1 MNIFKS
7 LLNKLKIGLAL
18 GMKAA
23 DEELV
28 HSNTSIDDVDSGVH
42 QQVTDKRVAK
52 HLLKGEI
59 TQEVEELRYRTYL
72 VDRESKDFDFYSPV
86 KAVRKQKDDTRRIS
100 YENNENLYL
109 ITVQENRHIGD
120 DVYDALENIDIDK
133 METDDNGEVKYNLGK
148 LQKKHNYTIKLGR
161 NEYTVPRYR
170 LEEYT
175 KKLVCL
181 SMDENE
187 EKVRLD
193 FYVTKYPNDKDW
205 KSKGFVRE
213 IEKIKDSQMR
223 SDIFDFKTVAFQTS
237 HAYRLYD
244 GIVFKYN
251 KVKFDSISEYDGDY
265 VIHFY
270 AETVENGTDFFD
282 KFYNEKMAKKYEE
295 HAEKESVVNFDPYS
309 PQDVRKYKC
318 SICGKEVTYSVADI
332 EALQYR
338 KEDDDEQP
346 QTNVTEYMDM
356 EMSEQTFGK
365 YVCKD
370 CLEKHKL
377 ELLEEYN
384 KTH

>member
-181 SMDENE
+181 SMDET
-187 EKVRLD
+187 EKKALN
-193 FYVTKYPNDKDW
+193 FIKFN
-205 KSKGFVRE
+205 GNE
-213 IEKIKDSQMR
+213 IEEISGFAPTRAYYCTACGGWHVTHLPKHN
-223 SDIFDFKTVAFQTS
+223 TS
-237 HAYRLYD
+237 NA
-244 GIVFKYN
+244 
-251 KVKFDSISEYDGDY
+251 
-265 VIHFY
+265 
-270 AETVENGTDFFD
+270 AT
-282 KFYNEKMAKKYEE
+282 
-295 HAEKESVVNFDPYS
+295 
-309 PQDVRKYKC
+309 
-318 SICGKEVTYSVADI
+318 
-332 EALQYR
+332 
-338 KEDDDEQP
+338 
-346 QTNVTEYMDM
+346 
-356 EMSEQTFGK
+356 
-365 YVCKD
+365 
-370 CLEKHKL
+370 EKHTKQWR
-377 ELLEEYN
+377 ERFKEKKKRRPRKNSTTCSHKSRRE
-384 KTH
+384 TP